1 MNERGYRRKQ
11 VIFPDFEWQ
20 INARWAAEIHE
31 PEQETDEL
39 RAF

>member
-1 MNERGYRRKQ
+1 MNEDTGER
-11 VIFPDFEWQ
+11 IFPDFAWQ